1 MRSIVRWLQK
11 RRPYQSLAILA
22 IPFAIVEPAK
32 LAAVA
37 IFGAGHW
44 LTGVVIITLAYALSI
59 FVVERI
65 FRIVKPNLLKLHWF
79 AVGWR
84 WFTRVRTKVVAPFQ

>member
-1 MRSIVRWLQK
+1 MRRWLE
-11 RRPYQSLAILA
+11 RRGPYQSLAILG
-22 IPFAIVEPAK
+22 IPFVIVEPSK

-44 LTGVVIITLAYALSI
+44 FRATAIIIIAYGLSI
-59 FVVERI
+59 FVVERL

-84 WFTRVRTKVVAPFQ
+84 WFTRVRTTMVAAFTK